1 MSLDRYYKTYDPEKR
16 FHELMFRVGNHL
28 QGRELN
34 DLQGMFFDMLGRTG
48 NAIMRD
54 GDVIEGGSINIDT
67 ENGTTL
73 VTDAKVYIRG
83 LVHNVPEASFNIA
96 LDDIQVVGIWLVD
109 RVVTELD
116 DPSLRDP
123 AIGTESHDEP
133 GAARREVTATW
144 GLSTEDSPGN
154 FYPVHRIDQ
163 GVQII
168 NEPPPQLNA
177 VTSAIAR
184 YDREANGGSYL
195 VDGLGVLFR
204 NQENAMQTF
213 NITEGKAHIDGFE
226 IALPASIRKSFA
238 VDPDLQLIESEPVTF
253 VPDAQQQM
261 RIDTDF
267 SPIHDIRKVDV
278 AAEKTA
284 TITHGAFAG
293 ASDPLPDPS
302 VVSIVSVEQAGT
314 TYVNGTDF
322 KLTGNSVD
330 WSLTGAEPSPGSS
343 YDVTYRY
350 RTDAVIESQ
359 DENGLV
365 ISGAV
370 ANTDVFIDY
379 QWKMPR
385 IDLITIEVN
394 GEVRKIKGVSHPYQ
408 PQAPISPSSQLVL
421 ATVEQSWRE
430 NTAPD
435 ITLQAI
441 RAVSMPELAA
451 MKQQIADLYQLLAL
465 ERLNNAVNASTPASK
480 LGVFVEPFSDDS
492 LRDQGEEQTASIV
505 DGELVLSID
514 AEVHDLNLTEN
525 ATLDFELEPVIEQLA
540 DTGEMKINPYRVFEP
555 VPARVRLS
563 PAIDNWVIS
572 QSVWLSPITRIFQR
586 GGGLVRSISSSVNTE
601 TRLVSQRNLPNLR
614 PRSVSFT
621 ITGFGP
627 GETLDN
633 VEFDGELLPVTGV

>member
-16 FHELMFRVGNHL
+16 FQELMFRVGNHL

-34 DLQGMFFDMLGRTG
+34 DLQSMFFDMLGRTG
-48 NAIMRD
+48 DAIMRD
-54 GDVIEGGSINIDT
+54 GDVIEGGSINIDQDTGATIIT
-67 ENGTTL
+67 ES
-73 VTDAKVYIRG
+73 KVYIRG
-83 LVHNVPEASFNIA
+83 LVHDVAQANLNIA
-96 LDDIQVVGIWLVD
+96 LDDIQILGIWLVD
-109 RVVTELD
+109 RVITELD

-123 AIGTESHDEP
+123 AVGTESHDEP

-144 GLSTEDSPGN
+144 GLATDNSPGN
-154 FYPVHRIDQ
+154 FYPVHRVDQ

-195 VDGLGVLFR
+195 VDGLAVLFR
-204 NQENAMQTF
+204 SEADAEQTF

-226 IALPASIRKSFA
+226 ISLPASLRKSFA

-253 VPDAQQQM
+253 VPDAEDQM

-267 SPIHDIRKVDV
+267 SPIHDIRKVDI

-284 TITHGAFAG
+284 TMTHGAFAG

-302 VVSIVSVEQAGT
+302 VVSIVTVQQGATS
-314 TYVNGTDF
+314 YVNGTDF
-322 KLTGNSVD
+322 KLTGNSID
-330 WSLTGAEPSPGSS
+330 WSLSGAEPAPGSS

-350 RTDAVIESQ
+350 RTDATIVSQ

-394 GEVRKIKGVSHPYQ
+394 GEVRKIKGVSHPHQ
-408 PQAPISPSSQLVL
+408 PQAPVSPSSQLVL
-421 ATVEQSWRE
+421 ASVTQNWRE

-435 ITLQAI
+435 IDLQAI
-441 RAVSMPELAA
+441 RAVSMPELAE
-451 MKQQIADLYQLLAL
+451 MKQQIEDLYQLLAL
-465 ERLNNAVNASTPASK
+465 ERLNNAVNASTPSAK
-480 LGVFVEPFSDDS
+480 LGVFVDPFTDDS
-492 LRDQGEEQTASIV
+492 LRDEGEAQTASIV
-505 DGELVLSID
+505 DGELILSID
-514 AEVHDLNLTEN
+514 AEVHELALAQNT
-525 ATLDFELEPVIEQLA
+525 TLDFELEPIIEQLA
-540 DTGEMKINPYRVFEP
+540 DTGEMKINPYRVFAP
-555 VPARVRLS
+555 VPARVQLS

-572 QSVWLSPITRIFQR
+572 QSVWLGGITRIFQR
-586 GGGLVRSISSSVNTE
+586 GGGIVQRITSTVRTE
-601 TRLVSQRNLPNLR
+601 TRVVNQRSLPHLR

-621 ITGFGP
+621 IRGFGP
-627 GETLDN
+627 GETLEN
-633 VEFDGELLPVTGV
+633 VEFDGDLLPVTGV